1 MPIHHSCFENP
12 FEEKYQEV
20 VWKDSLPYSNA
31 YQDRFFQ
38 DDAVSEIT
46 NIFIEPNQLLA
57 RIKNDSQIHIGELG
71 FGFGLNFLATAKF
84 WLENNKNLNSHILEY
99 LAIDEALPTK
109 AQILK
114 IVDNFPELQEICNI
128 FLQSYDTY
136 HNDSH
141 RIFFPSLKIRLT
153 LIQNDV
159 ALGLQNLLGFK
170 NNQINAW
177 YLDGFDP
184 RKNKSMWS
192 NSVFQYIKFLST
204 KDATFGTFTSAG
216 FVRRGLKKFGF
227 EVEKVKGYGRKRH
240 KLIGSSSSDNSDTN
254 NESSKKKKIGII
266 GSGIAASSVAFAAAQ
281 NGANVEIFESADDI
295 AAGASGNPV
304 AAMYPRFS
312 ANNSPYSF
320 LTAQSYFFAE
330 KIYAQLPNA
339 YKNTGLLFS
348 HSNDYQKDWIE
359 DMKSFNREDLFQI
372 IDKKE
377 MKKLYGFE
385 SYGLIVKK
393 GGYLFPKIICKEMIA
408 HQNIKIS
415 CNHHFDRWDKNKS
428 KLDIHFL
435 NQEKKSG
442 YDDLIIANGSGLTK
456 YVSGLKISKGQLVGL
471 RGEQPIDLDLP
482 INSAGYILP
491 KINNITWIG
500 STHEREFNDTDI
512 CHKTG
517 QKLIERTNRNF
528 NINLAGSDDIL
539 MEARLRIGSRDRLP
553 LAGKIEEN
561 IYTIGALGSRGF
573 SLGPL
578 LGDYVASLI
587 NNSPSPISSGIA
599 LAIEPLRFKD

>member
-1 MPIHHSCFENP
+1 MPIHHSCFKNP
-12 FEEKYQEV
+12 FEEKLQDVKWE
-20 VWKDSLPYSNA
+20 DSFPYSNK

-38 DDAVSEIT
+38 DDAIAEIK
-46 NIFIEPNQLLA
+46 NIFIEPNQLLE
-57 RIKNDSQIHIGELG
+57 RIKNGSQLHIGELG
-71 FGFGLNFLATAKF
+71 FGFGLNFFVTAKF
-84 WLENNKNLNSHILEY
+84 WHEHNKKSDTLNLEY
-99 LAIDEALPTK
+99 IAIDEALPSK
-109 AQILK
+109 EQLSKVINA
-114 IVDNFPELQEICNI
+114 FPELKEICNI
-128 FLQSYDTY
+128 FLDRYELA
-136 HNDSH
+136 HNDIQ
-141 RIFFPSLKIRLT
+141 RIYFPSLKIRLT
-153 LIQNDV
+153 LIHNDIES
-159 ALGLQNLLGFK
+159 GLKNLLGFK
-170 NNQINAW
+170 NNQIDAW

-184 RKNKSMWS
+184 KKNKSMWS
-192 NSVFQYIKFLST
+192 NSVFQYIEFLSARS
-204 KDATFGTFTSAG
+204 ATFGTFTSAG

-227 EVEKVKGYGRKRH
+227 EVDKVKGFGKKRH
-240 KLIGSSSSDNSDTN
+240 KLIGRKLLSIPAPYIPSNKN
-254 NESSKKKKIGII
+254 KKIAII
-266 GSGIAASSVAFAAAQ
+266 GSGIAACSAAYAAIQ
-281 NGANVEIFESADDI
+281 NGAQVEIFESADEI

-312 ANNSPYSF
+312 PNNSPYSF

-330 KIYAQLPNA
+330 KLSAQFSNA

-348 HSNDYQKDWIE
+348 HSNDYQQEWIE
-359 DMKSFNREDLFQI
+359 DMKSLNREDLFQI

-377 MKKLYGFE
+377 MKKLHGFD
-385 SYGLIVKK
+385 SNGLIVKK
-393 GGYLFPKIICKEMIA
+393 GGYLFPKLICKEMTA

-415 CNHHFDRWDKNKS
+415 CNHYFDGWDKNKA
-428 KLDIHFL
+428 KIDIRFR

-442 YDDLIIANGSGLTK
+442 FDDLIIANGSGLTK
-456 YVSGLKISKGQLVGL
+456 YLSGLKISKGQLVGL

-500 STHEREFNDTDI
+500 STHEREFNDIDI
-512 CHKTG
+512 CYKTG
-517 QKLIERTNRNF
+517 QELITKTNRNF
-528 NINLAGSDDIL
+528 NINLSGSDNML
-539 MEARLRIGSRDRLP
+539 MEAHLRIGSKDRLP

-578 LGDYVASLI
+578 LGDYVASLV